1 MPNFIKHVG
10 QVDATGKKCV
20 VVFREIPGDE
30 NSCLVVETEQLTP
43 TYHDSLMEAVES
55 ITGQEDMDFYKYANR
70 SVFPDGRNMLEALH
84 LSGWL
89 RKVATSEVTMLP
101 TPEMKIKLNELNS
114 QLAQLNDAGKT
125 TSSSISQ
132 ASEEAASSNNPAGIL
147 SDSQIANQMRS
158 QAAFF
163 KKEAERLY
171 AEADTL
177 DPQTTG
183 PVTDAV
189 TESVTATPEVRV
201 KRKYTKKK

>member
-30 NSCLVVETEQLTP
+30 NSCLVVETEQLNP

-89 RKVATSEVTMLP
+89 RKVATSEITMLP
-101 TPEMKIKLNELNS
+101 TPEMKIKLNELNN
-114 QLAQLNDAGKT
+114 QLSQLNDAGKT
-125 TSSSISQ
+125 TSSSVSQSSEEPTQ
-132 ASEEAASSNNPAGIL
+132 ASNPPGTL

-183 PVTDAV
+183 PVT
-189 TESVTATPEVRV
+189 ESATATPEVRV